1 MGLKGFQIG
10 ASTNNLQALLE
21 GTGCIPAA
29 FRTRQPG
36 AETLD

>member
-1 MGLKGFQIG
+1 MSRKGFQIG
-10 ASTNNLQALLE
+10 ASTNTLQVLLE
-21 GTGCIPAA
+21 GTGRIPAA